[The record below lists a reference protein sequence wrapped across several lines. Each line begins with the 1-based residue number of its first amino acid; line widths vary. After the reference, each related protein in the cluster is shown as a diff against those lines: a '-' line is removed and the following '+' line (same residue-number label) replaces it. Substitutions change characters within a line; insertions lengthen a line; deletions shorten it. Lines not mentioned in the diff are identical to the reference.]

1 MKSLKFP
8 VLFVSLLLFPAIVGA
23 VDDKDEL
30 IFEEDIPK
38 LKFFE
43 LHGYYRLRG
52 DVFYRLDLGTFNWV
66 DSSYTSRILPPISG
80 RSGGSP
86 NSPATADQEPMS
98 NSETL
103 GGANMRFRLEP
114 VLNVSEDIKILSQI
128 DLLDNLILGS
138 TPEAYQGTSGLN
150 EYYPLPM
157 FSQSQVAPV
166 KGYNSYTDSISVKRV
181 WAEVMT
187 PFGQLR
193 FGRMP
198 SHWGLGVLVND
209 GGCFD
214 CDGGSSADRVAFV
227 TKIFGHYIVPGIDFV
242 SEGSNTKLI
251 SPVTDYPLEQYYVP
265 IDADQRD
272 DVTQYIL
279 AIVKRYSREEE
290 REFLENGRYVLSYG
304 VYNVFRN
311 QAYDYPKYYSEGQ
324 SPTSYQDMAFR
335 RSQVYIGSPWIKFVT
350 QRLHVE
356 AEFDIIRG
364 ILGDATNPEPD
375 YPVGP
380 KDVDKDIEIMQWGGV
395 VRGDYKFL
403 SNEALKVGLEFGIA
417 SGDDAPGWG
426 LQALQK
432 PATIQIRDASG
443 NVVKQFDSYGA
454 SPFGPKQFGDFKF
467 IDNGREWTVKDRNIT
482 NFRFNPDYRID
493 MILWREVIG
502 QLTDAWYVKPSV
514 DYTIVEGLNA
524 GLDIIYSQAIYDE
537 STPGD
542 GRSLGLEFDIH
553 LRYESEDNFIAG
565 FDYGLLVPFSGM
577 NNLGANRIRDSQG
590 AAPVDQD
597 LSAETAQ
604 RIRGYLGIKF

>member
-1 MKSLKFP
+1 MTSLRTL
-8 VLFVSLLLFPAIVGA
+8 LFVALFSLIPIFVFGA
-23 VDDKDEL
+23 EKDEL

-38 LKFFE
+38 LKFLE
-43 LHGYYRLRG
+43 IHGYYRLRG
-52 DVFYRLDLGTFNWV
+52 DVFYRLDLGTFNWT

-86 NSPATADQEPMS
+86 NNPATESQKPMS
-98 NSETL
+98 NSDTL

-128 DLLDNLILGS
+128 DLLDNLVLGS
-138 TPEAYQGTSGLN
+138 TPEAYQGTTGLN

-157 FSQSQVAPV
+157 FSQSQTAPT
-166 KGYNSYTDSISVKRV
+166 KGFNSYTDSIAVKRV

-198 SHWGLGVLVND
+198 SHWGLGLLVND
-209 GGCFD
+209 GSCFD
-214 CDGGSSADRVAFV
+214 CDGGSTADRVAFV

-242 SEGSNTKLI
+242 AEGANSKLI

-272 DVTQYIL
+272 DVTQYLL
-279 AIVKRYSREEE
+279 AVVKKYSREEE
-290 REFLENGRYVLSYG
+290 RELLENGKYVLSYG
-304 VYNVFRN
+304 LYNVFRN

-324 SPTSYQDMAFR
+324 TPSSYQDLAFR
-335 RSQVYIGSPWIKFVT
+335 KSQIYIGSPWVKFVT
-350 QRLHVE
+350 QRLHIE
-356 AEFDIIRG
+356 TEFDFIIG
-364 ILGDATNPEPD
+364 SLGDATNPEPD
-375 YPVGP
+375 YPAGA
-380 KDVDKDIEIMQWGGV
+380 KDVDKDISIFQWGGV
-395 VRGDYKFL
+395 VKGSYKFL

-426 LQALQK
+426 LQPLLK
-432 PATIQIRDASG
+432 PSTITIKDANG
-443 NVVKQFDSYGA
+443 NVVKQFDSYGS

-467 IDNGREWTVKDRNIT
+467 VDTSKNPSEWTVKDRNIT

-502 QLTDAWYVKPSV
+502 QLTDAWYIKPSV
-514 DYTIVEGLNA
+514 DYTIVEGFNA

-542 GRSLGLEFDIH
+542 GKALGLEFDLH

-565 FDYGLLVPFSGM
+565 FDYGFLIPFSGM
-577 NNLGANRIRDSQG
+577 DNLGADRVKG
-590 AAPVDQD
+590 GTAANSD

>member
-1 MKSLKFP
+1 MKLFKVFILFAS
-8 VLFVSLLLFPAIVGA
+8 LFVIPAISA
-23 VDDKDEL
+23 AADKDEL

-38 LKFFE
+38 LKFLE
-43 LHGYYRLRG
+43 LHGYFRVRG
-52 DVFYRLDLGTFNWV
+52 DIFYRLDLGTFNWV
-66 DSSYTSRILPPISG
+66 DSSYTSRIFPPISG

-86 NSPATADQEPMS
+86 NNPATPDQKPMG
-98 NSETL
+98 NSDTL
-103 GGANMRFRLEP
+103 GSANMRFRLEP
-114 VLNVSEDIKILSQI
+114 VLNISEDIKILSQI

-138 TPEAYQGTSGLN
+138 TPEAYQGTTGLN

-157 FSQSQVAPV
+157 FSQSQVAPH
-166 KGYNSYTDSISVKRV
+166 KGYNSYSDSITVKRV

-209 GGCFD
+209 GSCFD
-214 CDGGSSADRVAFV
+214 CDGGSTADRIAFV

-242 SEGSNTKLI
+242 SEGANTKLI

-272 DVTQYIL
+272 DVTQYLL
-279 AIVKRYSREEE
+279 AVVKKYTREEE
-290 REFLENGRYVLSYG
+290 RELLENGKYVLSYG
-304 VYNVFRN
+304 IYNVFRN

-324 SPTSYQDMAFR
+324 IPDSYQDIAFR
-335 RSQVYIGSPWIKFVT
+335 KSQIYIGSPWIKFVMN
-350 QRLHVE
+350 RLHLE
-356 AEFDIIRG
+356 SEFDFIIG
-364 ILGDATNPEPD
+364 NLGDATNPEPD
-375 YPVGP
+375 YPMGA
-380 KDVDKDIEIMQWGGV
+380 KDVDKDIEIFQWGGV
-395 VRGDYKFL
+395 IKGDYKFL
-403 SNEALKVGLEFGIA
+403 SNESLKVGLEMGIA

-426 LQALQK
+426 LQPLQK
-432 PATIQIRDASG
+432 PATIVIRDANG
-443 NVVKQFDSYGA
+443 KIIKQFDSYGS
-454 SPFGPKQFGDFKF
+454 SPFGPKQFGDFEF
-467 IDNGREWTVKDRNIT
+467 VDNDKKWVVKDRNIT

-502 QLTDAWYVKPSV
+502 QLTDAWYIKPSI
-514 DYTIVEGLNA
+514 DYTIVEGFNA

-542 GRSLGLEFDIH
+542 GKALGLEFDLH
-553 LRYESEDNFIAG
+553 LKYESDDNFIAG
-565 FDYGLLVPFSGM
+565 LDYGFLIPFSGLD
-577 NNLGANRIRDSQG
+577 NLGADRIKGKTDNLPQN
-590 AAPVDQD
+590 QD

>member
-1 MKSLKFP
+1 MTSLRTL
-8 VLFVSLLLFPAIVGA
+8 LFVALFSLIPIFVFGA
-23 VDDKDEL
+23 EKDEL

-38 LKFFE
+38 LKFLE
-43 LHGYYRLRG
+43 IHGYYRLRG
-52 DVFYRLDLGTFNWV
+52 DVFYRLDLGTFNWT

-86 NSPATADQEPMS
+86 NNPATESQKPMS
-98 NSETL
+98 NSDTL

-128 DLLDNLILGS
+128 DLLDNLVLGS
-138 TPEAYQGTSGLN
+138 TPEAYQGTTGLN

-157 FSQSQVAPV
+157 FSQSQTAPT
-166 KGYNSYTDSISVKRV
+166 KGFNSYTDSIVVKRV

-198 SHWGLGVLVND
+198 SHWGLGLLVND
-209 GGCFD
+209 GSCFD
-214 CDGGSSADRVAFV
+214 CDGGSTADRVAFV

-242 SEGSNTKLI
+242 AEGANSKLI

-272 DVTQYIL
+272 DVTQYLL
-279 AIVKRYSREEE
+279 AVVKKYSREEE
-290 REFLENGRYVLSYG
+290 RELLENGKYVLSYG
-304 VYNVFRN
+304 LYNVFRN

-324 SPTSYQDMAFR
+324 TPSSYQDLAFR
-335 RSQVYIGSPWIKFVT
+335 KSQIYIGSPWVKFVT
-350 QRLHVE
+350 QRLHIE
-356 AEFDIIRG
+356 TEFDFIIG
-364 ILGDATNPEPD
+364 SLGDATNPEPD
-375 YPVGP
+375 YPAGA
-380 KDVDKDIEIMQWGGV
+380 KDVDKDISIFQWGGV
-395 VRGDYKFL
+395 VKGSYKFL

-426 LQALQK
+426 LQPLLK
-432 PATIQIRDASG
+432 PSTITIKDANG
-443 NVVKQFDSYGA
+443 NVVKQFDSYGS

-467 IDNGREWTVKDRNIT
+467 VDTSKNPSEWTVKDRNIT

-502 QLTDAWYVKPSV
+502 QLTDAWYIKPSV
-514 DYTIVEGLNA
+514 DYTIVEGFNA

-542 GRSLGLEFDIH
+542 GKALGLEFDLH

-565 FDYGLLVPFSGM
+565 FDYGFLIPFSGM
-577 NNLGANRIRDSQG
+577 DNLGADRVKG
-590 AAPVDQD
+590 GTAANSD

>member
-1 MKSLKFP
+1 MTSLRTL
-8 VLFVSLLLFPAIVGA
+8 LFVALFSLIPIFVFGA
-23 VDDKDEL
+23 EKDEL

-38 LKFFE
+38 LKFLE
-43 LHGYYRLRG
+43 IHGYYRLRG
-52 DVFYRLDLGTFNWV
+52 DVFYRLDLGTFNWT

-86 NSPATADQEPMS
+86 NNPATESQKPMS
-98 NSETL
+98 NSDTL

-128 DLLDNLILGS
+128 DLLDNLVLGS
-138 TPEAYQGTSGLN
+138 TPEAYQGTTGLN

-157 FSQSQVAPV
+157 FSQSQTAPT
-166 KGYNSYTDSISVKRV
+166 KGFNSYTDSIAVKRV

-198 SHWGLGVLVND
+198 SHWGLGLLVND
-209 GGCFD
+209 GSCFD
-214 CDGGSSADRVAFV
+214 CDGGSTADRVAFV

-242 SEGSNTKLI
+242 AEGANSKLI

-272 DVTQYIL
+272 DVTQYLL
-279 AIVKRYSREEE
+279 AVVKKYSREEE
-290 REFLENGRYVLSYG
+290 RELLENGKYVLSYG
-304 VYNVFRN
+304 LYNVFRN

-324 SPTSYQDMAFR
+324 TPSSYQDLAFR
-335 RSQVYIGSPWIKFVT
+335 KSQIYIGSPWVKFVT
-350 QRLHVE
+350 QRLHIE
-356 AEFDIIRG
+356 TEFDFIIG
-364 ILGDATNPEPD
+364 TLGDATNPEPD
-375 YPVGP
+375 YPAGA
-380 KDVDKDIEIMQWGGV
+380 KDVDKDISIFQWGGV
-395 VRGDYKFL
+395 VKGSYKFL

-426 LQALQK
+426 LQPLLK
-432 PATIQIRDASG
+432 PSTITIKDANG
-443 NVVKQFDSYGA
+443 NVVKQFDSYGS

-467 IDNGREWTVKDRNIT
+467 VDTSKNPSEWTVKDRNIT

-502 QLTDAWYVKPSV
+502 QLTDAWYIKPSV
-514 DYTIVEGLNA
+514 DYTIVEGFNA

-542 GRSLGLEFDIH
+542 GKALGLEFDLH

-565 FDYGLLVPFSGM
+565 FDYGFLIPFSGM
-577 NNLGANRIRDSQG
+577 DNLGADRVKG
-590 AAPVDQD
+590 GTAANSD